1 MSTKSISY
9 YYKAARFI
17 ARKHLRGYSISQ
29 DPSFDAGGMK
39 LFDSVISNTK
49 VYLEY
54 GSGGST
60 FVAAKSVAV
69 LVSVESDCVF
79 KTAVERALPQSR
91 AEIHMVSP
99 NIGTTIDWGTPV
111 FTRPTAARVNRWKRY
126 PQAPWAILASKMPD
140 TILVDGRLRVACTLE
155 SLLHVDRATIILV
168 DDYADRNYRAIE
180 QFADLT
186 SLGGRMAEFRK
197 KTDFDKIA
205 CKKALEIAYSDL
217 S

>member
-1 MSTKSISY
+1 M
-9 YYKAARFI
+9 
-17 ARKHLRGYSISQ
+17 Q
-29 DPSFDAGGMK
+29 
-39 LFDSVISNTK
+39 LFNSVISNTR

-60 FVAAKSVAV
+60 FVAAKSVTF
-69 LVSVESDCVF
+69 LVSVESDRVF
-79 KTAVERALPQSR
+79 KTAVEKALPPSS
-91 AEIHMVSP
+91 AEIHMISP
-99 NIGTTIDWGTPV
+99 NIGATIDWGTPV

-126 PQAPWAILASKMPD
+126 PRAPWNLLADNTPD

-186 SLGGRMAEFRK
+186 SRAGRMAEFRK
-197 KTDFDKIA
+197 KSDFDRIA
-205 CKKALEIAYSDL
+205 CQNALEIAYSDL